1 MTCVLSLPSATR
13 PLCQLCPTVIYDLS
27 DSCSTAGCLSPCV
40 AIDSRQIVML
50 ARVIK
55 KTTPNINSY
64 FSRWAFN
71 PASSVLPQQNPNS
84 QEKPLTWLLKS
95 EVNV

>member
-1 MTCVLSLPSATR
+1 
-13 PLCQLCPTVIYDLS
+13 
-27 DSCSTAGCLSPCV
+27 
-40 AIDSRQIVML
+40 ML